1 MVDQEKI
8 KEEAKEILDKFA
20 EALENVEKE
29 NKDESYVDREDFE
42 RIEKEGEECEE
53 GFKEKILKNAPEH
66 NDDFILGEKG
76 AWK

>member
-66 NDDFILGEKG
+66 NDDFILVEKG